1 MPFAN
6 TKLGSVTKRVYSTI
20 TCQENVNEAIL
31 TIGSKK
37 DDGAMAN
44 DTVEKV
50 RRKTETDIEVQKDQ
64 LLTVD
69 QLREENRIGVEE
81 IHKW

>member
-1 MPFAN
+1 
-6 TKLGSVTKRVYSTI
+6 
-20 TCQENVNEAIL
+20 
-31 TIGSKK
+31 
-37 DDGAMAN
+37 MAN

-50 RRKTETDIEVQKDQ
+50 RRQTETDIEVQKDQ

>member
-1 MPFAN
+1 MRQSS
-6 TKLGSVTKRVYSTI
+6 K
-20 TCQENVNEAIL
+20 
-31 TIGSKK
+31 GSKK
-37 DDGAMAN
+37 DAGAMAN

-50 RRKTETDIEVQKDQ
+50 RRQTETDIEVQKDQ

>member
-1 MPFAN
+1 
-6 TKLGSVTKRVYSTI
+6 
-20 TCQENVNEAIL
+20 
-31 TIGSKK
+31 
-37 DDGAMAN
+37 MAN

-50 RRKTETDIEVQKDQ
+50 RRQTETDIEVQKDQ

-69 QLREENRIGVEE
+69 QRREENRIGVEE

>member
-1 MPFAN
+1 
-6 TKLGSVTKRVYSTI
+6 
-20 TCQENVNEAIL
+20 
-31 TIGSKK
+31 
-37 DDGAMAN
+37 MAN

-50 RRKTETDIEVQKDQ
+50 RRQTETDIEVQKDQ

-69 QLREENRIGVEE
+69 RQREENRIGVEE

>member
-1 MPFAN
+1 
-6 TKLGSVTKRVYSTI
+6 
-20 TCQENVNEAIL
+20 
-31 TIGSKK
+31 
-37 DDGAMAN
+37 MAN

-50 RRKTETDIEVQKDQ
+50 RRQTETDIEVQKDQ

-69 QLREENRIGVEE
+69 QQREENRIGVEE